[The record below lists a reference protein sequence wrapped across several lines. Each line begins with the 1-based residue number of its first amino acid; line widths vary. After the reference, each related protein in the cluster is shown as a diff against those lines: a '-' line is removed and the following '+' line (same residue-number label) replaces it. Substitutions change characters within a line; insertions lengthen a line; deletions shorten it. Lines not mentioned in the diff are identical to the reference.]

1 MKALIIDHVSAKVP
15 KGLEKLGFEVDFKI
29 LPTKQQLIEIIGG
42 YEVLVMRVDPIID
55 RDILAAA
62 KKLKMLCSCSAGMNH
77 IDTEYAKQ
85 AGIVVVNAPGMN
97 YNAVAELTLGKM
109 LDLSRQSMAANHEV
123 KIDKI
128 WNKYKWMGRELRGKT
143 VGIVGYGKIG
153 RRVGHLAQAFDMT
166 TIAYDP
172 WVSSEQGAELGT
184 EMLEMDELLRRAD
197 YVTIHVPLTPETR
210 DLISYPQFEYMRE
223 GAMVINMS
231 RGGIV
236 NEKAMYDA
244 LKSGRLGGYGTD
256 VMEDELST
264 GGLTDD
270 AGFDSPLFELDGFIV
285 SPHSGGSTQEAI
297 DAIGENIL
305 EKVAQ
310 NFGLNI

>member
-1 MKALIIDHVSAKVP
+1 MKALIIDHVAEKIGP
-15 KGLEKLGFEVDFKI
+15 ALKEYGLQVDYKI
-29 LPTKQQLIEIIGG
+29 LPTKQQLIEIIGD
-42 YEVLVMRVDPIID
+42 YEILIMRVDPFID
-55 RDILAAA
+55 KDVLDAAT
-62 KKLKMLCSCSAGMNH
+62 KLKLLCVGSVGMNH
-77 IDTEYAKQ
+77 VDLKYASEK
-85 AGIVVVNAPGMN
+85 GIEAINAPGLN
-97 YNAVAELTLGKM
+97 YNSVAELTISKM

-184 EMLEMDELLRRAD
+184 EMLEMEELLRRAD

-285 SPHSGGSTQEAI
+285 SPHTGGSTH
-297 DAIGENIL
+297 DAINAIGDLII
-305 EKVAQ
+305 EKVVEK
-310 NFGLNI
+310 FGLKK